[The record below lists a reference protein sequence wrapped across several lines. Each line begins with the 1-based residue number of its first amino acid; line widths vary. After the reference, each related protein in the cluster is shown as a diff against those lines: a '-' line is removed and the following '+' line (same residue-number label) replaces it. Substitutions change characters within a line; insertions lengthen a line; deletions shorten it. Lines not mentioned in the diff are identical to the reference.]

1 MKKIISLV
9 TIGVFALTFGLAF
22 ADEMPGSKARES
34 GAYYGETT
42 LKHDIGP
49 TEWGVKGAAPGGV
62 REEKVRKEDKSSII
76 FKDLFGLG
84 ESKDL
89 P

>member
-22 ADEMPGSKARES
+22 ADEMPDTKARES

-42 LKHDIGP
+42 LKHDIG
-49 TEWGVKGAAPGGV
+49 WGVKGAAPGGV